1 MSKKVTEQ
9 EKPKTK
15 YDRKMEARRKAAE
28 KEKREKLTLKI
39 VGFALLAALVGTS
52 AYFGV
57 TRFVD
62 VHTATTEPYVSIGDH
77 QLTQL
82 EYEYYYNTSVS
93 NYISSYSYFLSYMG
107 LDTEKPLD
115 EQQYSETMT
124 WKDYFEQTT
133 CEQLRQEYALID
145 DAKANG
151 FEYDTTEDYNNYITT
166 AKETAKNANQT
177 LAQYFKASF
186 GDYATVS
193 NVKPF
198 MEQSYYASAY
208 YDKLL
213 EDNTPDDATVAAYYE
228 AHKADYDK
236 VSYYSFAFDPSVYA
250 SDTALPDATEVT
262 GSDENTP
269 GSTTEAADTTTD
281 ANSSSEDA
289 DSTTEATSSTE
300 DANSTTEATSS
311 TEDANSTTE
320 TNNSTED
327 TDSTTETADNS
338 TDATDN
344 ATATNEETPAYI
356 LANEMLERLKDGE
369 DFETLCA
376 EFATDD
382 TKSNYE
388 STDSEYSLTEN
399 VTCSSANAD
408 FSAWLSDESRKE
420 GDMTVIQS
428 ESTGVCYVLKFVSR
442 TYDDTCLDSI
452 SSTLSSDE
460 VGTYIDALL
469 ENAYEV
475 TDLKGNLN
483 YLNTTEAS
491 STDSEADT
499 EAATEATTEAN

>member
-28 KEKREKLTLKI
+28 KEKREKLTLRI

-77 QLTQL
+77 RLTQL

-107 LDTEKPLD
+107 LDTKKPLD

-124 WKDYFEQTT
+124 WKDYFEQMT

-151 FEYDTTEDYNNYITT
+151 FEYDTTEDYNNYLTT

-177 LAQYFKASF
+177 LAQYFKSSF

-198 MEQSYYASAY
+198 MEQSYYAKAY

-213 EDNTPDDATVAAYYE
+213 EDHTPDDATIAAYYE
-228 AHKADYDK
+228 SHKADYDK

-269 GSTTEAADTTTD
+269 GSTTEDADTTTD

-289 DSTTEATSSTE
+289 DSTTEANSSTE
-300 DANSTTEATSS
+300 DANSTTEANSS
-311 TEDANSTTE
+311 TEDA
-320 TNNSTED
+320 
-327 TDSTTETADNS
+327 
-338 TDATDN
+338 TDN
-344 ATATNEETPAYI
+344 AAATNEETPAYI

-388 STDSEYSLTEN
+388 STDSEYSLTKN
-399 VTCSSANAD
+399 ATCSSANAD
-408 FSAWLSDESRKE
+408 FRAWLSDESRKE

-460 VGTYIDALL
+460 VGTYIDSLL

-483 YLNTTEAS
+483 YLSTAEAS

-499 EAATEATTEAN
+499 ESTTEATTEAN

>member
-28 KEKREKLTLKI
+28 KEKREKLTLRI

-177 LAQYFKASF
+177 LSQYFKASF

-198 MEQSYYASAY
+198 MEQSYYARAY

-213 EDNTPDDATVAAYYE
+213 EDHTPDDATIAAYYE
-228 AHKADYDK
+228 SHKADYDK

-269 GSTTEAADTTTD
+269 GSTTEAADTTTE

-289 DSTTEATSSTE
+289 DSTTEAT
-300 DANSTTEATSS
+300 
-311 TEDANSTTE
+311 
-320 TNNSTED
+320 
-327 TDSTTETADNS
+327 DNT
-338 TDATDN
+338 TDATNN
-344 ATATNEETPAYI
+344 AAATNEETPAYI

-399 VTCSSANAD
+399 ATCSSANAD

-483 YLNTTEAS
+483 YLSTTEAS

-499 EAATEATTEAN
+499 ESTTEATTEAN

>member
-28 KEKREKLTLKI
+28 KEKREKLTLRI

-198 MEQSYYASAY
+198 MEQSYYARAY

-213 EDNTPDDATVAAYYE
+213 EDHTPDDATIAAYYE

-250 SDTALPDATEVT
+250 ADTALPDATEVT

-281 ANSSSEDA
+281 ATSSSEDA
-289 DSTTEATSSTE
+289 DSTTEANSSTE
-300 DANSTTEATSS
+300 DANSTTEANSS

>member
-250 SDTALPDATEVT
+250 SDTALPDATEIT

-281 ANSSSEDA
+281 ATSSSEDA
-289 DSTTEATSSTE
+289 DSTTEANSSTE
-300 DANSTTEATSS
+300 DADSTTEATSS

>member
-28 KEKREKLTLKI
+28 KEKREKLTLRI

-77 QLTQL
+77 RLTQL

-124 WKDYFEQTT
+124 WKDYFEQMT

-151 FEYDTTEDYNNYITT
+151 FEYDTTEDYNNYLTT

-177 LAQYFKASF
+177 LAQYFKSSF

-198 MEQSYYASAY
+198 MEQSYYAKAY

-213 EDNTPDDATVAAYYE
+213 EDHTPDDATIAAYYE
-228 AHKADYDK
+228 SHKADYDK

-269 GSTTEAADTTTD
+269 DSTTEDADTTTE

-289 DSTTEATSSTE
+289 DSTTEANSSTE
-300 DANSTTEATSS
+300 DANSTTEANSS
-311 TEDANSTTE
+311 TEDA
-320 TNNSTED
+320 
-327 TDSTTETADNS
+327 
-338 TDATDN
+338 TDN
-344 ATATNEETPAYI
+344 AAATNEETPAYI

-399 VTCSSANAD
+399 ATCSSANAD

-483 YLNTTEAS
+483 YLSTAEAS

-499 EAATEATTEAN
+499 ESTTEATTEAN

>member
-28 KEKREKLTLKI
+28 KEKREKLTLRI

-198 MEQSYYASAY
+198 MEQSYYARAY

-213 EDNTPDDATVAAYYE
+213 EDHTPDDATVAAYYE

-250 SDTALPDATEVT
+250 ADTALPDATEVT
-262 GSDENTP
+262 GSDKNTP
-269 GSTTEAADTTTD
+269 GNTTEDADTTTE
-281 ANSSSEDA
+281 AN
-289 DSTTEATSSTE
+289 
-300 DANSTTEATSS
+300 SS

-327 TDSTTETADNS
+327 TDSTTETADN
-338 TDATDN
+338 TAAATDN

-491 STDSEADT
+491 ATDSEADT

>member
-28 KEKREKLTLKI
+28 KEKREKLTLRI

-186 GDYATVS
+186 GDYATIS

-198 MEQSYYASAY
+198 MEQSYYARAY

-213 EDNTPDDATVAAYYE
+213 EDHTPDDATVAAYYE

-250 SDTALPDATEVT
+250 ADTALPDATEVT

-269 GSTTEAADTTTD
+269 GSTTEAANTTTD
-281 ANSSSEDA
+281 ANSSSEDADSTTEATNSTEDA

-300 DANSTTEATSS
+300 DANSTTET
-311 TEDANSTTE
+311 NS
-320 TNNSTED
+320 STED

-344 ATATNEETPAYI
+344 TTATNEESPAYI

-399 VTCSSANAD
+399 VTCSSANSD

-483 YLNTTEAS
+483 YLSTTEAS

-499 EAATEATTEAN
+499 EAATEDTTEAN

>member
-28 KEKREKLTLKI
+28 KEKREKLTLRI

-77 QLTQL
+77 RLTQL

-124 WKDYFEQTT
+124 WKDYFEQMT

-151 FEYDTTEDYNNYITT
+151 FEYDTTEDYNNYLTT

-177 LAQYFKASF
+177 LAQYFKSSF

-198 MEQSYYASAY
+198 MEQSYYAKAY

-213 EDNTPDDATVAAYYE
+213 EDHTPDDATIAAYYE
-228 AHKADYDK
+228 SHKADYDK

-269 GSTTEAADTTTD
+269 ASTTEDADTTTE

-289 DSTTEATSSTE
+289 DSTTEANSSTE
-300 DANSTTEATSS
+300 DANSTTEANSS
-311 TEDANSTTE
+311 TEDA
-320 TNNSTED
+320 
-327 TDSTTETADNS
+327 
-338 TDATDN
+338 TDN
-344 ATATNEETPAYI
+344 AAATNEETPAYI

-399 VTCSSANAD
+399 ATCSSANAD
-408 FSAWLSDESRKE
+408 FRAWLSDESRKE

-460 VGTYIDALL
+460 VGTYIDSLL

-483 YLNTTEAS
+483 YLSTAEAS

-499 EAATEATTEAN
+499 ESTTEATTEAN

>member
-28 KEKREKLTLKI
+28 KEKREKLTLRI

-151 FEYDTTEDYNNYITT
+151 FEYDTTEDYNNYLTT

-198 MEQSYYASAY
+198 MEQSYYARAY

-213 EDNTPDDATVAAYYE
+213 EDHTPDDATVAAYYE

-236 VSYYSFAFDPSVYA
+236 VSYYSFAFDPSVYT

-300 DANSTTEATSS
+300 DANSTTE
-311 TEDANSTTE
+311 

-327 TDSTTETADNS
+327 TDSTTETADNT

-344 ATATNEETPAYI
+344 TTATNEESPAYI

-483 YLNTTEAS
+483 YLSTTEAS

-499 EAATEATTEAN
+499 EATTEDTTEAN

>member
-289 DSTTEATSSTE
+289 DSTTEATSSSE
-300 DANSTTEATSS
+300 DA
-311 TEDANSTTE
+311 
-320 TNNSTED
+320 
-327 TDSTTETADNS
+327 DSTTETADNT

>member
-198 MEQSYYASAY
+198 MEQSYYARAY

-250 SDTALPDATEVT
+250 ADTALPDATEVT

-269 GSTTEAADTTTD
+269 GSTTEDADTTTE
-281 ANSSSEDA
+281 ANSSNEDA

-300 DANSTTEATSS
+300 DADSTTEATSS
-311 TEDANSTTE
+311 TEDADSTTE

-344 ATATNEETPAYI
+344 TTATNEESPAYI

-399 VTCSSANAD
+399 VTCSSANSD

-483 YLNTTEAS
+483 YLSTTEAS

>member
-15 YDRKMEARRKAAE
+15 YDRKMEARRKAEE
-28 KEKREKLTLKI
+28 KEKREKLTLRI

-77 QLTQL
+77 RLTQL

-124 WKDYFEQTT
+124 WKDYFEQMT

-151 FEYDTTEDYNNYITT
+151 FEYDTTEDYNNYLTT

-177 LAQYFKASF
+177 LAQYFKSSF

-198 MEQSYYASAY
+198 MEQSYYAKAY

-213 EDNTPDDATVAAYYE
+213 EDHTPDDATIAAYYE
-228 AHKADYDK
+228 SHKADYDK

-289 DSTTEATSSTE
+289 DSTTEANSSTE
-300 DANSTTEATSS
+300 DANSTTEANSS
-311 TEDANSTTE
+311 TEDA
-320 TNNSTED
+320 
-327 TDSTTETADNS
+327 
-338 TDATDN
+338 TDN
-344 ATATNEETPAYI
+344 AAATNEETPAYI

-399 VTCSSANAD
+399 ATCSSANAD
-408 FSAWLSDESRKE
+408 FRAWLSDESRKE

-460 VGTYIDALL
+460 VGTYIDSLL

-483 YLNTTEAS
+483 YLSTTEAS

-499 EAATEATTEAN
+499 ESTTEATTEAN

>member
-28 KEKREKLTLKI
+28 KEKREKLTLRI

-62 VHTATTEPYVSIGDH
+62 VQTATTEPYVSIGDH

-198 MEQSYYASAY
+198 MEQSYYARAY

-213 EDNTPDDATVAAYYE
+213 EDHTPDDATVAAYYE

-250 SDTALPDATEVT
+250 ADTALPDATEVT
-262 GSDENTP
+262 GSDKNTP
-269 GSTTEAADTTTD
+269 GNTTEDADTTTE
-281 ANSSSEDA
+281 AN
-289 DSTTEATSSTE
+289 
-300 DANSTTEATSS
+300 SS

-327 TDSTTETADNS
+327 TDSTTETADN
-338 TDATDN
+338 TAAATDN

-491 STDSEADT
+491 ATDSEADT

>member
-250 SDTALPDATEVT
+250 ADTALPDATEVT

-281 ANSSSEDA
+281 ATSSSEDA

-300 DANSTTEATSS
+300 DADSTTEATSS
-311 TEDANSTTE
+311 TEDADSTTE

-483 YLNTTEAS
+483 YLSTTEAS

-499 EAATEATTEAN
+499 ESTTEATTEAN

>member
-28 KEKREKLTLKI
+28 KEKREKLTLRI

-151 FEYDTTEDYNNYITT
+151 FEYDTTEDYNNYLTT

-198 MEQSYYASAY
+198 MEQSYYARAY

-213 EDNTPDDATVAAYYE
+213 EDHTPDDATVATYYE

-300 DANSTTEATSS
+300 DANSTTE
-311 TEDANSTTE
+311 

-327 TDSTTETADNS
+327 TDSTTETADNT

-344 ATATNEETPAYI
+344 TTATNEESPAYI

-483 YLNTTEAS
+483 YLSTTEAS

-499 EAATEATTEAN
+499 EATTEDTTEAN

>member
-28 KEKREKLTLKI
+28 KEKREKLTLRI

-77 QLTQL
+77 RLTQL

-151 FEYDTTEDYNNYITT
+151 FEYDTTEDYNNYLTT

-177 LAQYFKASF
+177 LAQYFKSSF

-198 MEQSYYASAY
+198 MEQSYYAKAY

-213 EDNTPDDATVAAYYE
+213 EDHTPDDATIAAYYE
-228 AHKADYDK
+228 SHKADYDK

-269 GSTTEAADTTTD
+269 GSTTEAADTTTE

-289 DSTTEATSSTE
+289 DSTTEANSSTE
-300 DANSTTEATSS
+300 DANSTTEANSS
-311 TEDANSTTE
+311 TEDA
-320 TNNSTED
+320 
-327 TDSTTETADNS
+327 
-338 TDATDN
+338 TDN
-344 ATATNEETPAYI
+344 AAATNEETPAYI

-399 VTCSSANAD
+399 ATCSSANAD

-483 YLNTTEAS
+483 YLSTAEAS

-499 EAATEATTEAN
+499 ESTTEATTEAN

>member
-28 KEKREKLTLKI
+28 KEKREKLTLRI

-77 QLTQL
+77 RLTQL

-151 FEYDTTEDYNNYITT
+151 FEYDTTEDYNNYLTT

-177 LAQYFKASF
+177 LAQYFKSSF

-198 MEQSYYASAY
+198 MEQSYYAKAY

-213 EDNTPDDATVAAYYE
+213 EDHTPDDATIAAYYE
-228 AHKADYDK
+228 SHKADYDK

-269 GSTTEAADTTTD
+269 GSTTEDADTTTE

-289 DSTTEATSSTE
+289 DSTTEAT
-300 DANSTTEATSS
+300 
-311 TEDANSTTE
+311 
-320 TNNSTED
+320 
-327 TDSTTETADNS
+327 DNT

-344 ATATNEETPAYI
+344 ATTTNEETPAYI

-399 VTCSSANAD
+399 TTCSSANAD

-483 YLNTTEAS
+483 YLSTAEAS

>member
-28 KEKREKLTLKI
+28 KEKREKLTLRI

-250 SDTALPDATEVT
+250 SDTALPDATEIT

-281 ANSSSEDA
+281 ATSSSEDA
-289 DSTTEATSSTE
+289 D
-300 DANSTTEATSS
+300 STTEATSS

-327 TDSTTETADNS
+327 TDSTTETADNT

-483 YLNTTEAS
+483 YLSTTEAS

-499 EAATEATTEAN
+499 EAATEDTTEAN